1 VHGKDIVLT
10 IDLTVQSIA
19 ERHLRRAVQDNQC
32 MGGGAIIVMN
42 PQTGNILAMAEY
54 PNYDLN
60 NPYTINNEEL
70 AAVWETAQASER
82 STALQQMWRSKV
94 ISDGYEPGSTFK
106 ILTSAIAIEEG
117 LTSADNIRRVSLFWI
132 YCCCR

>member
-19 ERHLRRAVQDNQC
+19 ERNIRRAVVDNQC
-32 MGGGAIIVMN
+32 LGGGAIIIMN
-42 PQTGNILAMAEY
+42 PQTGDILAKAEY

-60 NPYTINNEEL
+60 SPFTINDEEQYARWDTMQANER
-70 AAVWETAQASER
+70 Q
-82 STALQQMWRSKV
+82 TALQQMWRSKV

-106 ILTSAIAIEEG
+106 ILTTAIAIEEG
-117 LTSADNIRRVSLFWI
+117 LTTADNTRRV
-132 YCCCR
+132 